1 MTLTDH
7 ERKALLTYARLGD
20 YELAAR
26 ELGVSRNTLRNLL
39 AIVREKLGA
48 DSTIQALWIALN
60 EPTRRANGR

>member
-1 MTLTDH
+1 VTLTDH
-7 ERKALLTYARLGD
+7 ERNALLTYARLGD

-39 AIVREKLGA
+39 AIVRDKLGA

-60 EPTRRANGR
+60 EPKGRANGR